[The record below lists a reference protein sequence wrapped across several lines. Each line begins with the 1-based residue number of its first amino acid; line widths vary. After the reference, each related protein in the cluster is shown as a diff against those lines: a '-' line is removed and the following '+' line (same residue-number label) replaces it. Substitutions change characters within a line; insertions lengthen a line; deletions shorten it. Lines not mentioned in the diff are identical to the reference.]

1 MVIDN
6 LREIFLDVNPGVDVS
21 IFNENS
27 RLVEDL
33 KLDSLS
39 QLMVCMKMEE
49 EFNIHF
55 EKFITFK
62 TVSEVLD
69 WLKAQGIKD

>member
-1 MVIDN
+1 MILDKLKQIFQDVTPGID
-6 LREIFLDVNPGVDVS
+6 ISKFD
-21 IFNENS
+21 ENS

-62 TVSEVLD
+62 TVKDVIT
-69 WLKAQGIKD
+69 WLKGQGIKD